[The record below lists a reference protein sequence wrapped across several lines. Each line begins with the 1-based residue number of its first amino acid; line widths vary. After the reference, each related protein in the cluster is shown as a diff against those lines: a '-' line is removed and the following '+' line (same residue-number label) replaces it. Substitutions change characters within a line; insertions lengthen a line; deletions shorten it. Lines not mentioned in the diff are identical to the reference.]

1 MRVAN
6 EVYKEIK
13 MDWDNITF
21 PLKEG
26 SPVSLNG
33 VVSNDGDAIGL
44 VPQTITKEPLIKSI
58 WILVGGDVDLAEVE
72 EAFGDSLEDAAK
84 SNMNGLRFWLED
96 GTVYNA
102 TELPSVTADDN
113 GDVLTV
119 VEGEWAKATPSGGG
133 GSLVIGVTSAD
144 DVDTFNK
151 TWKEIHD
158 AMASGQIA
166 MILSEED
173 AYTVFQNSIAYIT
186 KDKGGNKPYRVIWLS
201 GGDEVVF
208 YATTENDYPSSD
220 NGEGG
225 GE

>member
-1 MRVAN
+1 M
-6 EVYKEIK
+6 
-13 MDWDNITF
+13 
-21 PLKEG
+21 
-26 SPVSLNG
+26 
-33 VVSNDGDAIGL
+33 
-44 VPQTITKEPLIKSI
+44 
-58 WILVGGDVDLAEVE
+58 
-72 EAFGDSLEDAAK
+72 
-84 SNMNGLRFWLED
+84 GLRQMYTAETMFIDD
-96 GTVYNA
+96 GLTDGAMFPPSSNAVYDALQNA

-186 KDKGGNKPYRVIWLS
+186 KDNGGNKPYRVIWLS